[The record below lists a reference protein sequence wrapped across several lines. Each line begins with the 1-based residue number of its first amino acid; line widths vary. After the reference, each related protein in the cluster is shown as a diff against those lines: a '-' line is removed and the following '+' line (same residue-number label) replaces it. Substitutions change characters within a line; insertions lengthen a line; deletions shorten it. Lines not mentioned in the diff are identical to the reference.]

1 MMEKAKIIAPLSNA
15 TCDIF
20 ALGLAIYYLAS
31 FGRPTKGPFI
41 KDVIKFLRFLT
52 PPSPSSS
59 LLLNKLIK

>member
-31 FGRPTKGPFI
+31 FERPTKN
-41 KDVIKFLRFLT
+41 KDHLWKKT
-52 PPSPSSS
+52 GAE
-59 LLLNKLIK
+59 